1 MKTEIIGYAHATVG
15 RDVTVWYGDGNR
27 GQGGVVFA
35 NDATGITIIAP
46 GDRTCFYE
54 WDQVDHI
61 TAEVPFDADECL
73 EYGPDCSGPVELH
86 WAGGQRSW
94 PRCTHH
100 GEQRRERYE
109 NSLERYAD
117 SDVVPD
123 WFDPTYAG
131 ERWEDDY

>member
-1 MKTEIIGYAHATVG
+1 MKREIIAYAHATVG

-27 GQGGVVFA
+27 GQGGTVTR
-35 NDATGITIIAP
+35 NDPGGITVLAP
-46 GDRTCFYE
+46 NDRYFHYQ
-54 WDQVDHI
+54 WSDVDRI
-61 TAEVPFDADECL
+61 EADVPHDADECL
-73 EYGPDCSGPVELH
+73 EYGPDCSGPVDLH
-86 WAGGQRSW
+86 WAGGTRSW

-100 GEQRRERYE
+100 ADERYKRYE

-131 ERWEDDY
+131 ERWEDD